1 MLGLASFMKRLPR
14 LQYALAL
21 LCSSGHGVR
30 AVTTDMDAGHA
41 SVSSGCHTSSS
52 FSFYLLLPW
61 MSSPSGLASFSTIFL
76 LILFWPIFLPCASSS
91 RPPLTASSERV
102 SRNTSAL
109 GRFLRFDYE
118 TSPHCHQLCSC
129 LFNLGRPHACL
140 SGKWTAAI
148 GRYTLRRTAG
158 GGQCFGR
165 TRPGWEWSEHTG
177 RVCRFASFRR
187 PLP

>member
-1 MLGLASFMKRLPR
+1 MPGTHPS
-14 LQYALAL
+14 LQVAIPHL
-21 LCSSGHGVR
+21 LSPSI
-30 AVTTDMDAGHA
+30 
-41 SVSSGCHTSSS
+41 
-52 FSFYLLLPW
+52 SFYLLLPW

-102 SRNTSAL
+102 SCNTSAL

-129 LFNLGRPHACL
+129 LFPLGRPHACL